1 MALDDISTSSMS
13 VKTKQSNIWVQDND
27 DMKCMAKDVNNY
39 AMFAQIGNA
48 DEWRLIRPK
57 SCDNAMLT
65 RLLTVL
71 YDYAHKEN
79 LVPARTWHKDSPP
92 VVATPKGL
100 PPGVTSVKRTFTLPA
115 PGAAPEAKQTPPSDE
130 GVPL

>member
-13 VKTKQSNIWVQDND
+13 TKPKQSNIWVQDND

-39 AMFAQIGNA
+39 AMFAQIGPG

-57 SCDNAMLT
+57 ACDNVMLT

-79 LVPARTWHKDSPP
+79 LVPARTWHKEGPP
-92 VVATPKGL
+92 TAAVKGL
-100 PPGVTSVKRTFTLPA
+100 PPGVTAVKRTLSLPA
-115 PGAAPEAKQTPPSDE
+115 PGASVEPPKQSPPNDE